1 MEETVDLR
9 PYLSALGRYFW
20 LIGGAVILAILIA
33 LAFYFSSDDYQAVA
47 LVTVPEPTQ
56 QLQFDPR
63 IETTT
68 RPNQLLNVYPEL
80 AKSNDLLARLLPQAE
95 ALSDGRIATATQ
107 LRTALQVNSS
117 SEGRMVRLAV
127 TDKDPEVAAGLANA
141 WAREFI
147 ATVEAVYGRGGVEF
161 FRGQLDQASQ
171 ELQTANDAL
180 VAFQTTNRQA
190 IVDNQ
195 LLALTTRQQS
205 YLADQSKYQTVLT
218 DIQALRT
225 QLENNATDTVTLA
238 EQLAAL
244 TVQLRAFQTI
254 VPTPAALPLQLS
266 ISADAQVTTAQRA
279 EQLQRLDALRVAV
292 EAALAER
299 QTQLDA
305 LEAPIFA
312 LQTEKQQLFNQGERL
327 LRAREVAEETYV
339 TVARK
344 IDEER
349 VASRETVAR
358 LASNAGVP
366 ENPTRPGLVALGSLL
381 TLALLLPTVA
391 FIIVLTWWRQRPR
404 PAA

>member
-1 MEETVDLR
+1 MEETIDLR

-20 LIGGAVILAILIA
+20 LIGAAAILAILIA
-33 LAFYFSSDDYQAVA
+33 LALYFSSDDYQAIA
-47 LVTVPEPTQ
+47 LVTVPEPSQ

-63 IETTT
+63 IATTT

-107 LRTALQVNSS
+107 LRSVLQVNTS
-117 SEGRMVRLAV
+117 SEGRMVRLAAS
-127 TDKDPEVAAGLANA
+127 DQDPEVAAGLANA
-141 WAREFI
+141 WAEEFI

-161 FRGQLDQASQ
+161 FRSQLDQAGQ
-171 ELQTANDAL
+171 ELQAANDAL
-180 VAFQTTNRQA
+180 VTFQTTNRQG

-195 LLALTTRQQS
+195 LAALTARQQG
-205 YLADQSKYQTVLT
+205 YLADQSKYQAVLD
-218 DIQALRT
+218 DIQTLRT

-244 TVQLRAFQTI
+244 TVQLRAFQT
-254 VPTPAALPLQLS
+254 VLPTPAALPLQLDIAS
-266 ISADAQVTTAQRA
+266 DAQVTTAQRA
-279 EQLQRLDALRVAV
+279 EQLQRLDAQRVAV

-299 QTQLDA
+299 QAQLDA

-312 LQTEKQQLFNQGERL
+312 LQTEKQQLFNEGERL

-366 ENPTRPGLVALGSLL
+366 EKPTRPSLVALGSLL
-381 TLALLLPTVA
+381 TIAMLLPTVA
-391 FIIVLTWWRQRPR
+391 FIIVLTWWRRKPR